1 MKKTFF
7 LLLLLIMLLPLAA
20 DDNGSK
26 SETLRLSLTVR
37 NVVYVG
43 VTDSKVSSS
52 IVPTNNLGI
61 IRFTFDPYNKIWRTN
76 SAYLY
81 VISFISD
88 KVTVTLTPGHLK
100 NGADNDNTIPYTAKA
115 TKMTSNSDCK
125 TLSISSKG
133 SSFTGLDPVTDKD
146 GNIVTDNDGNIKTY
160 DYGTLVSESGVT
172 RTVTDENGKVTTTT
186 YNYTNPRVMS
196 WEFLMEIDA
205 SSVTPVASQYTAT
218 FTMTIT
224 ASE

>member
-115 TKMTSNSDCK
+115 TKMTSNSDCE
-125 TLSISSKG
+125 TLSFSSDG
-133 SSFTGLDPVTDKD
+133 SKFEGLKTGTYTDTDENGKEVTY
-146 GNIVTDNDGNIKTY
+146 TY
-160 DYGTLVSESGVT
+160 NYGTLVSESGVKDGDGNET
-172 RTVTDENGKVTTTT
+172 K
-186 YNYTNPRVMS
+186 YTNPRVMS

-205 SSVTPVASQYTAT
+205 SSVTPVASQYKAT

-224 ASE
+224 ASDK

>member
-100 NGADNDNTIPYTAKA
+100 YDDDNTIPYTAKA
-115 TKMTSNSDCK
+115 TKMTSNSDCE
-125 TLSISSKG
+125 TLSFSSDGSNFKG
-133 SSFTGLDPVTDKD
+133 LKTGTYTDTDENGKEVTY
-146 GNIVTDNDGNIKTY
+146 TY
-160 DYGTLVSESGVT
+160 NYGTLVSESGVT
-172 RTVTDENGKVTTTT
+172 RTVTDENGKVTTTK

-205 SSVTPVASQYTAT
+205 SSVTPVASQYKAT